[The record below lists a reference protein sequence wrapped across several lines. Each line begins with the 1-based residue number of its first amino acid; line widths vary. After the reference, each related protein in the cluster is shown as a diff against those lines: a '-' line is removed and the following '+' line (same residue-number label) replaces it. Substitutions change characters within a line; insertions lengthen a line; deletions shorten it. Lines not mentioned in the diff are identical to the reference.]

1 MSQIIITE
9 PYGRRADT
17 EAITI
22 ERALMLRA
30 MRRRRV
36 AKRMYKRV
44 PLFAVEEM
52 QGEFPGYDWDG
63 YVADIT
69 RKTRK
74 GKSFRHIKTK
84 AWDWKQIQ
92 SEIPDF
98 FQKCV
103 LRTKTKAAVRG
114 RMLKD
119 GVEFTL
125 VFRSHWFGSYGESML
140 RTSEL
145 ITLWKTGNIG
155 KMIRHPSVISFTN
168 NNSFMTHEQHREY
181 LANL

>member
-22 ERALMLRA
+22 ERAIMLRA

-36 AKRMYKRV
+36 AKRMYKRL

-63 YVADIT
+63 YVEDIT

-74 GKSFRHIKTK
+74 GKSFRRPKQR
-84 AWDWKQIQ
+84 AFDWKQLYK
-92 SEIPDF
+92 EVPEF
-98 FQKCV
+98 VTKCV
-103 LRTKTKAAVRG
+103 VRTKTLAVIRG
-114 RMLKD
+114 KTSN
-119 GVEFTL
+119 GIEFTMHI
-125 VFRSHWFGSYGESML
+125 RSHWFDGSGNRRLETGKL
-140 RTSEL
+140 IEL
-145 ITLWKTGNIG
+145 LKGKLSDLMKHEAVNTFYSNNTLL
-155 KMIRHPSVISFTN
+155 
-168 NNSFMTHEQHREY
+168 THDGH
-181 LANL
+181 LDLVKKND